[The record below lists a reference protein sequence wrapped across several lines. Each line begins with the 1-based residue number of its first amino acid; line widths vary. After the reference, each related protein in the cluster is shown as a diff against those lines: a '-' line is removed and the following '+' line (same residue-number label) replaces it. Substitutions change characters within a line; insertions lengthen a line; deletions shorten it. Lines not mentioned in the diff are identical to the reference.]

1 MSQIQKFSF
10 LYDAAED
17 RLACDMES
25 ADAST
30 SRLWLTQRFCRG
42 LVGAI
47 VAMLEKSQSEAD
59 GGRQVMLQSWQ
70 QAAAMG
76 EFGKTPAVQPTPQS
90 VTGLVSAAHLTPKER
105 DVTIRFDFG
114 DGDSR
119 SVGLAYPEVR
129 QMLGALHRVH
139 VAAGWP
145 LDFWPAWVADPTI
158 AAAPTQTVN

>member
-10 LYDAAED
+10 VYDAGED
-17 RLACDMES
+17 RLACDTES
-25 ADAST
+25 ADGST

-42 LVGAI
+42 LVGAV
-47 VAMLEKSQSEAD
+47 VALLEKTAGEAD
-59 GGRQVMLQSWQ
+59 SGRQVMLQSWQ

-76 EFGKTPAVQPTPQS
+76 EFGRTPAVQPTPQS
-90 VTGLVSAAHLTPKER
+90 VTGLVQAAHLTPREKG
-105 DVTIRFDFG
+105 VAISFDFG

-139 VAAGWP
+139 VIAGWP
-145 LDFWPAWVADPTI
+145 LDFWPAWVTDPAA